1 MSKQKNALI
10 VGGSGFIGSHVADY
24 LSQKGFKVHILDK
37 VDSKWFNEDQDITVG
52 DLLDQ
57 DLIDSLVNKSDIV
70 YHFASIADIAEA
82 NLDPVEAV
90 KQNILGT
97 TYLLDSCSK
106 AKVERFIFASSL
118 YVYSNYGG
126 FYRSTKQA
134 SEFLIEDYQRLK
146 DLDYTILRFGS
157 LYGPRA
163 NKFNWVH
170 NAIWQALTSG
180 KIERDGNGEEVR
192 DYIHVLDAARA
203 SVEILDNNLIKV
215 KMVNSNVVYKGVKV
229 KMERVYSIKEDS
241 YLEERQT
248 WLDDLNYIDDFFKNN
263 VELQKEYENIS
274 KKNKEKKDSVIHHFT
289 EILKKDSLAV
299 GNGGGYMSFR
309 DDNNDYYG
317 EIISITDDE
326 AIIRVNKFEYPFGK
340 IKLGDE
346 VRLDG
351 VYQDK

>member
-10 VGGSGFIGSHVADY
+10 VGGSGFIGSHVADH

-37 VDSKWFNEDQDITVG
+37 VDSKWFNEDQDITIG

-203 SVEILDNNLIKV
+203 SVEILDNKFKNKSILLTGSPSIKV
-215 KMVNSNVVYKGVKV
+215 KDLMVMIKSILGDKVSLEFKDEQIKGHYGLTPYSFRPKIAEKYISNVQIDLGQGLLDTIFEVYKEADEAGKKIALDFDIQDNSN
-229 KMERVYSIKEDS
+229 
-241 YLEERQT
+241 
-248 WLDDLNYIDDFFKNN
+248 
-263 VELQKEYENIS
+263 
-274 KKNKEKKDSVIHHFT
+274 
-289 EILKKDSLAV
+289 
-299 GNGGGYMSFR
+299 
-309 DDNNDYYG
+309 
-317 EIISITDDE
+317 
-326 AIIRVNKFEYPFGK
+326 
-340 IKLGDE
+340 
-346 VRLDG
+346 
-351 VYQDK
+351 